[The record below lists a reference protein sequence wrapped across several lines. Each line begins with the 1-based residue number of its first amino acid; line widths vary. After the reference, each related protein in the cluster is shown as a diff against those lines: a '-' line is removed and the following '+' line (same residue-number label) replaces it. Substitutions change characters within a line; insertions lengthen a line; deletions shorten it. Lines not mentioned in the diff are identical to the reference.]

1 MGTRSLTFV
10 YDGQEPIINMYRQYD
25 GYPTGHGA
33 ELAEFLAP
41 FTLVNG
47 LGINETRNVA
57 NGMGCLAAQLVHNF
71 KGSVGGEESTS
82 MKGRSPNLAGG
93 FYLYPTSAV
102 DCGQDYEYHIFDNVL
117 TFLDE
122 DGIER
127 RTTELRIAITNRGCN
142 FFGLT
147 QSDTNERIFEGNL
160 AEFTEFCTEKEVA

>member
-10 YDGQEPIINMYRQYD
+10 YDGETPIINMYRQYD

-47 LGINETRNVA
+47 LGIDETRKVA
-57 NGMGCLAAQLVHNF
+57 NGMGCLAAQLVANF
-71 KGSVGGEESTS
+71 KDE
-82 MKGRSPNLAGG
+82 AGG

-102 DCGQDYEYHIFDNVL
+102 DCGQDYEYHIYDNVV

-122 DGIER
+122 NGFEHK
-127 RTTELRIAITNRGCN
+127 TKELRIAITNRGCN

-147 QSDTNERIFEGNL
+147 QSDTNESIFEGNL
-160 AEFTEFCTEKEVA
+160 AEFTQFCTEKEVA

>member
-10 YDGQEPIINMYRQYD
+10 YDGKEPIINMYRQYD

-41 FTLVNG
+41 YTLVNG
-47 LGINETRNVA
+47 LGLKETRKVA
-57 NGMGCLAAQLVHNF
+57 NGMGCLAAQLVANF
-71 KGSVGGEESTS
+71 KDG
-82 MKGRSPNLAGG
+82 AGG

-127 RTTELRIAITNRGCN
+127 KTTELRIAITNRGCN

-147 QSDTNERIFEGNL
+147 MSDTNESIFEGNL
-160 AEFTEFCTEKEVA
+160 AEFTAFCTEKETA